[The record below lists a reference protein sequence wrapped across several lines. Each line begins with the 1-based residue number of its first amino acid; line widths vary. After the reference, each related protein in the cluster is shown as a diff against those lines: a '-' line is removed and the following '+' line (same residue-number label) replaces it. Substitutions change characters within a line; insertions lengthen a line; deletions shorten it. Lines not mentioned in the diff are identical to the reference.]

1 MMNLRTRAVCFLG
14 ACAVIAYAALAA
26 AQQNPS
32 TSSGQ
37 AATQNYPNRPVR
49 LVSGYAAGGT
59 TSLVG
64 RMIGQKLTE
73 SWGQQFILDNRP
85 GGGTLIGG
93 EIVAKA
99 PPDGYTLMLVDSVH
113 VLAPLLLKAPY
124 DPIRDFTPIA
134 TVAQGELV
142 LVLHPSM
149 PPNNFQDFVAYAK
162 ARPGKLQYATPAIA
176 GAQHLATEMFQVATG
191 IQMQHVPYK
200 GAGPALIAL
209 VGGEVNLYFATVAT
223 GTPHVKSGKAKAIA
237 VTGKKRSPLLP
248 DVPTFEES
256 GLPTFYTQKRA
267 GYGIVGP
274 ARIPAPIVD
283 KLSKEVAKHLS
294 NPEFRDSL
302 IGLGLDP
309 NISTPGQYAEALKS
323 SMAWNVETIA
333 MLRKKGVK
341 FDF

>member
-1 MMNLRTRAVCFLG
+1 MLARVLAFCGFAAFAAV
-14 ACAVIAYAALAA
+14 AA
-26 AQQNPS
+26 AQQNSS
-32 TSSGQ
+32 TSSAQ
-37 AATQNYPNRPVR
+37 AYPSRPVR

-64 RMIGQKLTE
+64 RLIGQKLTD

-85 GGGTLIGG
+85 GAGTLIGG

-113 VLAPLLLKAPY
+113 VLAPVLLKAPF

-142 LVLHPSM
+142 LVLNPSM
-149 PPNNFQDFVAYAK
+149 PPNNLAEFIAYAK
-162 ARPGKLQYATPAIA
+162 ARPGKLQYATPAFA

-191 IQMQHVPYK
+191 IQMHHVPYK
-200 GAGPALIAL
+200 SAAPALIAL
-209 VGGEVNLYFATVAT
+209 VGGEVNVYFATVAT

-237 VTGKKRSPLLP
+237 VTGDKRSALLP
-248 DVPTFEES
+248 DVPTFRES
-256 GLPTFYTQKRA
+256 GLATFYTQRRA

-274 ARIPAPIVD
+274 AGIPRPIVD
-283 KLSKEVAKHLS
+283 KLSKEIAKHLS
-294 NPEFRDSL
+294 TPEFRETL
-302 IGLGLDP
+302 VGLGLEP
-309 NISTPGQYAEALKS
+309 NISTPAQYAEALKS
-323 SMAWNVETIA
+323 SMAWNIETIA
-333 MLRKKGVK
+333 TLKKKGVK